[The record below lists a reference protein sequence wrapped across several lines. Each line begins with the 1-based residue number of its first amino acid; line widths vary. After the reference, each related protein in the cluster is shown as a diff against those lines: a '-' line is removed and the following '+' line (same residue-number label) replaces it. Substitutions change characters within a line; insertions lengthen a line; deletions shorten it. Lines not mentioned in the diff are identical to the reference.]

1 MQQVAKI
8 RDLRSIGEAISNDL
22 GAKMVKDFQ
31 DNNPNELIGHY
42 IGRNILD
49 QILNQPGCVGIR
61 FYNAINEVGKKT
73 LVYVGIDEN
82 NSIIAQYTY
91 VSPTGELVKKKGLW
105 LTDLAILLMMKNSGI
120 GSRSFT

>member
-1 MQQVAKI
+1 MQKVPNI
-8 RDLRSIGEAISNDL
+8 TDLRCIGEAIPNDL

-31 DNNPNELIGHY
+31 DSNPRELIGHY

-82 NSIIAQYTY
+82 NSLITQYTY
-91 VSPTGELVKKKGLW
+91 VSSTGQLIKEKGIVADRSGDPTDSEKQW
-105 LTDLAILLMMKNSGI
+105 DWFA
-120 GSRSFT
+120 